1 MLASRRPLSEVAAL
15 VGFSGPAAFS
25 RWFKQTFDCSPSEWR
40 EIPENRRPQYRK
52 RRGRAAA

>member
-1 MLASRRPLSEVAAL
+1 VAAL